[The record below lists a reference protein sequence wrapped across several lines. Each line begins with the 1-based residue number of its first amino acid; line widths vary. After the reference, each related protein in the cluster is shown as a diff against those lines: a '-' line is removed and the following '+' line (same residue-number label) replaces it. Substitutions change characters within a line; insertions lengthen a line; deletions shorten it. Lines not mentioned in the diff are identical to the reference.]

1 MKKQNVILNAA
12 KNLNIV
18 GSQGEKSAN
27 EKDKQRKVSPVKLE
41 LLITV
46 VPRGKGHFYMD
57 LIQSFDV
64 NMQVNVV
71 GKGTASGDILRLLGL
86 DGNEKSVIFSVVRED
101 QLDAL
106 TDTLEQKF
114 RTIRNGQGIAF
125 TIPFTS
131 MIGTLLFGFLSNNRR
146 TVKDGEQGGF
156 GL

>member
-1 MKKQNVILNAA
+1 M
-12 KNLNIV
+12 
-18 GSQGEKSAN
+18 AN
-27 EKDKQRKVSPVKLE
+27 ESDKRRKVSPVKLE

-64 NMQVNVV
+64 NMQVSVA

-86 DGNEKSVIFSVVRED
+86 DGNEKTVIFSVVRED
-101 QLDAL
+101 QLDEL

-114 RTIRNGQGIAF
+114 RTIKNGEGVAAA
-125 TIPFTS
+125 IPFTS

-146 TVKDGEQGGF
+146 TVKDGEAGGF
-156 GL
+156 GA